1 MSTSTTRWRLCATAV
16 IVASI
21 AAGCGA
27 AGDAAPPEKAAA
39 SSPAA
44 DATATALPMP
54 AFTPGATLPTEDEL
68 AKAVT
73 DSVNVL
79 KWPAEPPIGSFP
91 FNKDACVNGKDALTK
106 QNPCEPGDPNG
117 THTMV
122 VYGDSHALQWAPP
135 LGLIATEKGWHIV
148 VLTQASCPPAEFSVY
163 FAKGK
168 RHYTECDE
176 FREQSLAKIGELHPD
191 IVFISGQRDGIYL
204 EKDGKMDRDGTEAA
218 WADGLA
224 VTINKLK
231 QVAGRVIVIGDVPYW
246 NKEPS
251 DCVTSHADDVRQCGM
266 LRSDA
271 ELASHNQME
280 QRVAGEN
287 GATYIDTVHW
297 QCTDTVCPAVI
308 AGFNTRRDKDHISLG
323 FSFWLRGV
331 LATAAGLD
339 S

>member
-1 MSTSTTRWRLCATAV
+1 MSTTSWRVIAIAL
-16 IVASI
+16 IVAMT

-27 AGDAAPPEKAAA
+27 ASDAAPSDNPTAA

-44 DATATALPMP
+44 AATATSPPVP
-54 AFTPGATLPTEDEL
+54 AFTPGATLPTEVEL
-68 AKAVT
+68 AQAVS

-79 KWPAEPPIGSFP
+79 KWPSEPPIGSFP
-91 FNKDACVNGKDALTK
+91 FNKDACVNGKDAVTK
-106 QNPCEPGDPNG
+106 KVACEAGDPNG

-122 VYGDSHALQWAPP
+122 VYGDSHALQWAAP
-135 LGLIATEKGWHIV
+135 LGLTATEKGWRIV
-148 VLTQASCPPAEFSVY
+148 VLTQSSCPPAEFSVY
-163 FAKGK
+163 LAKGK

-176 FREQSLAKIGELHPD
+176 FRAQSLVKIGELHPD
-191 IVFISGQRDGIYL
+191 IVFISGQRDGIFL
-204 EKDGKMDRDGTEAA
+204 EKDGKLDREGTTDA
-218 WADGLA
+218 WAAGLA

-231 QVAGRVIVIGDVPYW
+231 QVAGRVIVIGDIPYW

-251 DCVTSHADDVRQCGM
+251 DCLTSHADDARQCSM

-271 ELASHNQME
+271 ELVSHNQME
-280 QRVAGEN
+280 KRVAGEN